1 MRVLI
6 AHCGGPKLSEITSG
20 LDSLGLDS
28 EAIQFDEAIP
38 AEILSRG
45 DYNLILVDL
54 SRDYRIFS
62 EEFYREALNSTAVVF
77 LINPAD
83 EKELLQSGHVQ
94 AGNYLLN
101 DITVSQLHLIIQLIA
116 RHVQIPSIQ
125 EVQYKLLFELSPSG
139 ILLADEDGNITDVNS
154 TACINLGYGKEELL
168 KMNFRQLVP
177 FEQARAVEQNI
188 SRLSA
193 GNILHSE
200 VTNIRKDG
208 TRCIVELKETRIPL
222 GDGKYGILVVSTDIT
237 DRRNAEREIID
248 SEEKYRV
255 VVENANDGIVI
266 AQEDVIV
273 FANVQCSNM
282 LGYRIEEAIGKSVFE
297 FISHDKRS
305 SVKRSFEKWLKSE
318 KAVSIFE
325 TDLIK
330 KDGGNLQVEM
340 NSRIITYQ
348 NKPSVIILIRDVSDR
363 VKSHKALI
371 ESELSYKS
379 IFDHASDAI
388 YVQDRN
394 GCFLDVNPAAI
405 KMYGYTRE
413 EMVGN
418 TPEMLSPP
426 GLNDLDETI
435 KCLLKA
441 FEGIPQRFEWWG
453 MRKNGEIFPKEVVMN
468 KGNYFGKEVV
478 FAMARDITDR
488 FSVLEA
494 LKESEDKYRSLT
506 SQLPVGVYRS
516 TPDGQLVYSNPAL
529 VKILGYSS
537 VEELLKMNAEQLYV
551 DPADRNNQFKDTE
564 RTTEI
569 IQSEFQ
575 LRKKSGEIIWVRD
588 NSRLIY
594 NKHGQPEYF
603 DGVLEE
609 ITLQKA
615 ADKALLESE
624 SKLRATLR
632 ANPDLMFRFD
642 RQGNFTD
649 YHSNFD
655 HDLYIDNDL
664 IIGSNIREHFPE
676 EIASKTLDSIT
687 KCLETG
693 EMQTMEYSLDMPGG
707 TKYFEAR
714 HVAVDADEV
723 LSFARDITEQRRREE
738 EIRMMAR
745 ALMSVNDCVTITDKE
760 NNLLFVNEKFT
771 EIYGYEKEE
780 VIGRNIVMLRAD
792 SLKDVENQI
801 FMSTISGGWKGELLN
816 RRKDGTVFPI
826 HLSTSAVKDDNN
838 NVLVLI
844 GVSNDIS
851 EQKIAEQEL
860 IEAKE
865 RAEESDK
872 LKSAFLANMSHE
884 IRSPMNGILGFA
896 HLLKDEG
903 LSVTARQYV
912 EMITISGNH
921 LLAVINDIV
930 DISKIHANQ
939 LKISKSEVNLNYLME
954 ELYMTFSSQVK
965 SMDNH
970 LLKLHKAVPEDDRIY
985 KLNTDM
991 VRLRQI
997 FFNLLSN
1004 ALKFTSEG
1012 LIVFGFQCNT
1022 KDEIEFF
1029 VKDTGVGIPYEFQS
1043 VLFERFRQADDSLS
1057 RNHGGAGLGLAI
1069 SKGLVELMGGKMWFE
1084 SKPERGSAFYFSLP
1098 VNQ

>member
-1 MRVLI
+1 MRVLF
-6 AHCGGPKLSEITSG
+6 AHCGGPKASEITSG
-20 LDSLGLDS
+20 LNSLGLIVK
-28 EAIQFDEAIP
+28 AFKFDDVSLFENLK
-38 AEILSRG
+38 EG
-45 DYNLILVDL
+45 DFDLILVDI
-54 SRDYRIFS
+54 SGDYRVFPKDY
-62 EEFYREALNSTAVVF
+62 FHNALNSGVLIF
-77 LINPAD
+77 LINPD
-83 EKELLQSGHVQ
+83 EEKDLLKDGIVQ
-94 AGNYLLN
+94 EGNYLFIDLP
-101 DITVSQLHLIIQLIA
+101 VRQLHQILQLIGKHS
-116 RHVQIPSIQ
+116 RVPSIQ
-125 EVQYKLLFELSPSG
+125 EAQYKLLFELSPSG
-139 ILLADEDGNITDVNS
+139 ILLSDENGNITDVNS
-154 TACINLGYGKEELL
+154 TACHTLGYSKEELL
-168 KMNFRQLVP
+168 RMNFRQLVP
-177 FEQARAVEQNI
+177 SEHKSSVEQNI
-188 SRLSA
+188 SRLST
-193 GNILHSE
+193 GSILQSE

-208 TRCIVELKETRIPL
+208 TKCIVDLKETRIPL
-222 GDGKYGILVVSTDIT
+222 GNEQYGILVVSTDIT
-237 DRRNAEREIID
+237 ERRNAEREIID

-266 AQEDVIV
+266 AQEDIIV
-273 FANVQCSNM
+273 FANMQCSNM
-282 LGYRIEEAIGKSVFE
+282 LGYGIEEAIGRSIFE
-297 FISHDKRS
+297 FISQEKRT
-305 SVKRSFEKWLKSE
+305 SVKRSFEKWLKSQNS
-318 KAVSIFE
+318 VSIFE

-330 KDGGNLQVEM
+330 KDESLLQVEM
-340 NSRIITYQ
+340 NSRIINYQ
-348 NKPSVIILIRDVSDR
+348 NKPSVIILIRDISDR
-363 VKSHKALI
+363 VKSHIALL

-388 YVQDRN
+388 YVQN
-394 GCFLDVNPAAI
+394 KEGIFLDVNPAAM

-413 EMVGN
+413 EMIGN
-418 TPEMLSPP
+418 SPAMLSPP
-426 GLNDLDETI
+426 GMNDLNETI
-435 KCLLKA
+435 KSLIKA
-441 FEGIPQRFEWWG
+441 FDGIPQRFEWWG

-478 FAMARDITDR
+478 FAMARDITER
-488 FSVLEA
+488 YSVLEA

-529 VKILGYSS
+529 VKILGYNS
-537 VEELLKMNAEQLYV
+537 VEELLKLNVEQLYV
-551 DPADRNNQFKDTE
+551 YVSDRKNQFQAAE

-575 LRKKSGEIIWVRD
+575 LRKKSGDIIWVRD
-588 NSRLIY
+588 NSRLIL
-594 NKHGQPEYF
+594 NKQGQPEYF

-624 SKLRATLR
+624 SKLKATLR

-642 RQGNFTD
+642 SQGNFTD

-655 HDLYIDNDL
+655 QNLYIDNES
-664 IIGSNIREHFPE
+664 IIGSNVREHFSE
-676 EIASKTLDSIT
+676 EVALETIDSIK

-693 EMQTMEYSLDMPGG
+693 EMQTMEYSLDLPGG
-707 TKYFEAR
+707 VKYFEAR
-714 HVAVDADEV
+714 HVAVDSDEV

-745 ALMSVNDCVTITDKE
+745 ALMSVNDCVTITDKQ

-780 VIGRNIVMLRAD
+780 VIGKNIIMLRAEN
-792 SLKDVENQI
+792 LEEVENQI
-801 FMSTISGGWKGELLN
+801 LISTIAGGWKGELLN

-826 HLSTSAVKDDNN
+826 QLSTSAVKDDNN

-851 EQKIAEQEL
+851 EQKRAEQEL

-912 EMITISGNH
+912 EMITNSGNH
-921 LLAVINDIV
+921 LLAVINDII
-930 DISKIHANQ
+930 DISKIQANQ
-939 LKISKSEVNLNYLME
+939 LKISYSEVNLNLLVE
-954 ELYMTFSSQVK
+954 ELYMTFSYQVK

-970 LLKLHKAVPEDDRIY
+970 LLNLHKAVPENDTIY
-985 KLNTDM
+985 KLNSDM

-1004 ALKFTSEG
+1004 ALKFTTEG
-1012 LIVFGFQCNT
+1012 LIVFGFQAGT

-1057 RNHGGAGLGLAI
+1057 RSHGGAGLGLAI
-1069 SKGLVELMGGKMWFE
+1069 SKGLVELMGGKMWFD
-1084 SKPERGSAFYFSLP
+1084 SKPERGSSFYFSLP
-1098 VNQ
+1098 VNS

>member
-1 MRVLI
+1 M
-6 AHCGGPKLSEITSG
+6 SEITSG
-20 LDSLGLDS
+20 LSSLGLNI
-28 EAIQFDEAIP
+28 EAIHFDEANLTD
-38 AEILSRG
+38 ILSSG
-45 DYNLILVDL
+45 AYNLFLVDL
-54 SRDYRIFS
+54 SKDYRIFS
-62 EEFYREALNSTAVVF
+62 ENFYREALNLRALIF
-77 LINPAD
+77 LVNPIH
-83 EKELLQSGHVQ
+83 EKELLRKRLVQ
-94 AGNYLLN
+94 VGNYLLN
-101 DITVSQLHLIIQLIA
+101 DISVSQLYLILQMIA
-116 RHVQIPSIQ
+116 SNSQIPTIQ
-125 EVQYKLLFELSPSG
+125 EAQYKLLFELSPSG

-154 TACINLGYGKEELL
+154 TACNTLGYSKEELL
-168 KMNFRQLVP
+168 RMNFRQLVP
-177 FEQARAVEQNI
+177 SEQKRTVEQNI
-188 SRLSA
+188 TRLST
-193 GNILHSE
+193 GSILHSE

-208 TRCIVELKETRIPL
+208 TRCILELKETRVPL
-222 GDGKYGILVVSTDIT
+222 GNEKNGILVVSTDIT
-237 DRRNAEREIID
+237 ERRNAEWEIID

-266 AQEDVIV
+266 AQEDIIV

-282 LGYRIEEAIGKSVFE
+282 LGYRIEEALGKSIFD

-305 SVKRSFEKWLKSE
+305 SVKRSFEKWLKSQ
-318 KAVSIFE
+318 KSISIFE

-330 KDGGNLQVEM
+330 KDESLLQVEM
-340 NSRIITYQ
+340 NSRIITYK
-348 NKPSVIILIRDVSDR
+348 NVPSVIILIRDISER
-363 VKSHKALI
+363 VKSHIALLQ
-371 ESELSYKS
+371 SELSYKS

-394 GCFLDVNPAAI
+394 GIFLDVNPAAM
-405 KMYGYTRE
+405 KMYGYTKE

-418 TPEMLSPP
+418 TPAMLSPP
-426 GLNDLDETI
+426 GMNDLDETI
-435 KCLLKA
+435 KSLLKA
-441 FEGIPQRFEWWG
+441 FEEIPQRFEWWG

-478 FAMARDITDR
+478 FAMARDISDR
-488 FSVLEA
+488 YSVLEA

-516 TPDGQLVYSNPAL
+516 TPDGQLIYSNPAL
-529 VKILGYSS
+529 VKILGYNS
-537 VEELLKMNAEQLYV
+537 VEELLKLNVEQLYV
-551 DPADRNNQFKDTE
+551 YASDRKNQFEATE

-575 LRKKSGEIIWVRD
+575 LRKKSGDIIWVRD
-588 NSRLIY
+588 NSRLIC
-594 NKHGQPEYF
+594 NKQGHPEYF

-624 SKLRATLR
+624 SKLRATFL

-642 RQGNFTD
+642 RHGNFTD

-655 HDLYIDNDL
+655 HDLYIDTEL
-664 IIGSNIREHFPE
+664 IIGSNIREHFSE
-676 EIASKTLDSIT
+676 DIASKAIDSIM

-693 EMQTMEYSLDMPGG
+693 EMQTMEYSLELPGG

-714 HVAVDADEV
+714 HVAVDSDEV
-723 LSFARDITEQRRREE
+723 LSFARDITDQRRREE

-745 ALMSVNDCVTITDKE
+745 ALMSVNDCVTITDKQ

-780 VIGRNIVMLRAD
+780 VIGKNIVMLRAEY
-792 SLKDVENQI
+792 LKEIESQI
-801 FMSTISGGWKGELLN
+801 LMSTISGGWKGELLN

-826 HLSTSAVKDDNN
+826 NLSTSAVKDENN

-912 EMITISGNH
+912 EMISLSGNH

-930 DISKIHANQ
+930 DISKIQANQ
-939 LKISKSEVNLNYLME
+939 LKITYSEVNLNQLME
-954 ELYMTFSSQVK
+954 ELFMTFSYQVK
-965 SMDNH
+965 SLDNH
-970 LLKLHKAVPEDDRIY
+970 LLNLHMAMPEDDKIY
-985 KLNTDM
+985 KVNTDM

-1012 LIVFGFQCNT
+1012 LIVFGFKANA

-1029 VKDTGVGIPYEFQS
+1029 VKDTGVGIPFEFQS

-1057 RNHGGAGLGLAI
+1057 RSHGGAGLGLAI
-1069 SKGLVELMGGKMWFE
+1069 SKGLVELMGGTMWFE
-1084 SKPERGSAFYFSLP
+1084 SKPERGTAFYFSLP
-1098 VNQ
+1098 VNH

>member
-1 MRVLI
+1 MSGV
-6 AHCGGPKLSEITSG
+6 TSG
-20 LDSLGLDS
+20 LKSLGLNIK
-28 EAIQFDEAIP
+28 AIQIDESNLI
-38 AEILSRG
+38 EILSTEY
-45 DYNLILVDL
+45 YNLILVDL
-54 SRDYRIFS
+54 SKDYGILS
-62 EEFYREALNSTAVVF
+62 GEFFHDALNFRGLVF
-77 LINPAD
+77 FINPED
-83 EKELLQSGHVQ
+83 EKELLRKGIVQ
-94 AGNYLLN
+94 EGNYLLN
-101 DITVSQLHLIIQLIA
+101 DISVSQLHLILQLIA
-116 RHVQIPSIQ
+116 RNSQTPTIQ
-125 EVQYKLLFELSPSG
+125 ETQYKLLFELSPSG
-139 ILLADEDGNITDVNS
+139 ILLADEVGNITDVNS
-154 TACINLGYGKEELL
+154 TACINLGYSREELL
-168 KMNFRQLVP
+168 EMNFRQLVP
-177 FEQARAVEQNI
+177 AEHAGAVEQNI
-188 SRLSA
+188 SRLST
-193 GNILHSE
+193 GRVLHSE

-222 GDGKYGILVVSTDIT
+222 GNDKFGILVVSTDIT
-237 DRRNAEREIID
+237 DRRNAERELVD

-266 AQEDVIV
+266 AQEGVIV
-273 FANVQCSNM
+273 FANMQCSNM
-282 LGYRIEEAIGKSVFE
+282 LGYSIEEAYGKSIFD
-297 FISHDKRS
+297 FISQEKRY
-305 SVKRSFEKWLKSE
+305 SVKRSFEKWLKS
-318 KAVSIFE
+318 KKSSSIFE
-325 TDLIK
+325 TELIM
-330 KDGGNLQVEM
+330 KDGNLLQVEM
-340 NSRIITYQ
+340 NSKIITYQ
-348 NKPSVIILIRDVSDR
+348 NKSSVIILIRDISER
-363 VKSHKALI
+363 VKAHIALL

-388 YVQDRN
+388 YIQNRDGV
-394 GCFLDVNPAAI
+394 FLDVNPAAL

-426 GLNDLDETI
+426 GLNDLEETI
-435 KCLLKA
+435 KCLIKA
-441 FEGIPQRFEWWG
+441 FEGMPQRFEWWG

-488 FSVLEA
+488 YSVLEA

-529 VKILGYSS
+529 VKILGYNS
-537 VEELLKMNAEQLYV
+537 VEELLKLNVQQLYV
-551 DPADRNNQFKDTE
+551 YPADRNNQFKAVE

-588 NSRLIY
+588 NSRLIL
-594 NKHGQPEYF
+594 NKQGQPEYF

-642 RQGNFTD
+642 RQGTFTD
-649 YHSNFD
+649 YHSNFA
-655 HDLYIDNDL
+655 HDLYIDKEL
-664 IIGSNIREHFPE
+664 IIGSNIREHFSE
-676 EIASKTLDSIT
+676 EIASKTIDSIK

-693 EMQTMEYSLDMPGG
+693 EMQTIEYSLDRPEG
-707 TKYFEAR
+707 TKHFEAR
-714 HVAVDADEV
+714 QVAVDEDEV
-723 LSFARDITEQRRREE
+723 LSFARDITDQRRREE

-745 ALMSVNDCVTITDKE
+745 ALMSVNDCVTITDKQ

-780 VIGRNIVMLRAD
+780 VIGRNIIMLRAEN
-792 SLKDVENQI
+792 LKKIEDQI
-801 FMSTISGGWKGELLN
+801 LMSTVSGGWKGELLN

-826 HLSTSAVKDDNN
+826 NLSTSAVKDDNN

-851 EQKIAEQEL
+851 EQKRAEQEL

-903 LSVTARQYV
+903 LSITARQYV

-930 DISKIHANQ
+930 DISKIQANQ
-939 LKISKSEVNLNYLME
+939 LKITYSEVDLNNLME
-954 ELYMTFSSQVK
+954 ELFMTFSYQVK
-965 SMDNH
+965 SMDNQ
-970 LLKLHKAVPEDDRIY
+970 LLNLHKSVPEDDKIY

-1004 ALKFTSEG
+1004 ALKFTNEG
-1012 LIVFGFQCNT
+1012 LIVFGFQSNSNN
-1022 KDEIEFF
+1022 EIEFF
-1029 VKDTGVGIPYEFQS
+1029 VKDTGAGIPYEFQT

-1057 RNHGGAGLGLAI
+1057 RSHGGAGLGLAI

-1084 SKPERGSAFYFSLP
+1084 SKPERGSSFYFSLP
-1098 VNQ
+1098 FNH